1 MKSIRYALLLFVFLI
16 PMNALAQDESES
28 PVIDLMDALAMLRAE
43 VGEDVY
49 IVEAEF
55 EVEDDDGEMLEI
67 CWEFEV
73 LDAQGSEMEV
83 EICEDIDSGE
93 LVLDVDDENEDS
105 NDDDSDDEN
114 EMDDG
119 DEDESSA
126 PSAISLDDAL
136 AIVLENQPDSA
147 ITGFELE
154 DEDGSFVWEF
164 EFADDSELSIDATTG
179 DILDSVDDSEDD
191 DD

>member
-1 MKSIRYALLLFVFLI
+1 M
-16 PMNALAQDESES
+16 
-28 PVIDLMDALAMLRAE
+28 
-43 VGEDVY
+43 
-49 IVEAEF
+49 
-55 EVEDDDGEMLEI
+55 DDD
-67 CWEFEV
+67 
-73 LDAQGSEMEV
+73 D
-83 EICEDIDSGE
+83 
-93 LVLDVDDENEDS
+93 DDE
-105 NDDDSDDEN
+105 
-114 EMDDG
+114 
-119 DEDESSA
+119 ESSA

-154 DEDGSFVWEF
+154 DEEGSFVWEF